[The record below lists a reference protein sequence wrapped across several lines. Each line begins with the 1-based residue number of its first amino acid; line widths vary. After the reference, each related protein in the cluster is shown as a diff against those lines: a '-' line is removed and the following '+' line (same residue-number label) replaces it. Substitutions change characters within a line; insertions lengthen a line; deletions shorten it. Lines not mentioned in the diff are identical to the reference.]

1 MSITA
6 QEFLK
11 HMGWDKKSELAKLPN
26 WYGIEGIKFIWH
38 NEWADPEIE
47 YKGKRCSCYI
57 VEDTMWE
64 DFTHDDDGERIPD
77 ELCGEDEFA
86 KYMKENAE
94 TVKYLCEIA
103 LFGKEESEA

>member
-6 QEFLK
+6 EEFLK
-11 HMGWDKKSELAKLPN
+11 HMGWDKESELAKLPN

-38 NEWADPEIE
+38 NTQSDPEIE

-64 DFTHDDDGERIPD
+64 NYTTEYGKYADEELFGEYMRNNAD
-77 ELCGEDEFA
+77 EVKELCE
-86 KYMKENAE
+86 
-94 TVKYLCEIA
+94 LA
-103 LFGKEESEA
+103 LFGEEESEA